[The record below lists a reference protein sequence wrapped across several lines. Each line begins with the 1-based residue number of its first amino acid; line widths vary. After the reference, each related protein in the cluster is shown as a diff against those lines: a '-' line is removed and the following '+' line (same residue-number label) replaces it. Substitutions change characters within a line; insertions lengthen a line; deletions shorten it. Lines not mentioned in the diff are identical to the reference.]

1 MDSRLTLPQALTIVQ
16 RSKLRLGGNN
26 RIRNYL
32 NALTDQMFG
41 RGFGH
46 KGGKY
51 REVVFDGTSKGRD
64 NLMKMARKFDVQYPM
79 MMWMVMESD
88 HRDKL
93 KWRYHMR
100 FYRSLEQLITEEIYG
115 KCIIVVRNRGTTV
128 LVSTDLRIRRIQ
140 LLSLAAS
147 MVVNDIMMNEG
158 FDGSKREN
166 YTMATKLFST
176 EDAVYNPG
184 KLFESTD
191 WENEMYHGEME
202 EEDGGE
208 DIC

>member
-1 MDSRLTLPQALTIVQ
+1 
-16 RSKLRLGGNN
+16 
-26 RIRNYL
+26 
-32 NALTDQMFG
+32 MFG

-51 REVVFDGTSKGRD
+51 RKVVFDGTSKGRD
-64 NLMKMARKFDVQYPM
+64 NLLRMARKFDVQYPT

-100 FYRSLEQLITEEIYG
+100 YYRSLEQLITEEIYG

-140 LLSLAAS
+140 LLSIAAS
-147 MVVNDIMMNEG
+147 MVVTEIMMNEG
-158 FDGSKREN
+158 FDGSKREK

-176 EDAVYNPG
+176 EDAV
-184 KLFESTD
+184 
-191 WENEMYHGEME
+191 
-202 EEDGGE
+202 
-208 DIC
+208 